1 VTTYTQ
7 PPYPVDEPDK
17 SVGDLVGELTEDF
30 GSLVQSHVELAKE
43 EILTELKEAARGALL
58 LGGSAVVGGIAIL
71 IVSFAAAWGLAEIV
85 DSVWL
90 GFLLVG
96 LLWAIVAGVLFMTG
110 RRTIEDV
117 QPPQKTIEELE
128 EDKRWLVEQTS

>member
-1 VTTYTQ
+1 MTTSTQ
-7 PPYPVDEPDK
+7 PPYPIDDPNK

-58 LGGSAVVGGIAIL
+58 LGGSALVGGIALL

-90 GFLLVG
+90 GFLLIG
-96 LLWAIVAGVLFMTG
+96 LLWSVIAGVLFLTG

-117 QPPQKTIEELE
+117 QPPQETIQELE
-128 EDKRWLVEQTS
+128 EDRRWLVEQTS